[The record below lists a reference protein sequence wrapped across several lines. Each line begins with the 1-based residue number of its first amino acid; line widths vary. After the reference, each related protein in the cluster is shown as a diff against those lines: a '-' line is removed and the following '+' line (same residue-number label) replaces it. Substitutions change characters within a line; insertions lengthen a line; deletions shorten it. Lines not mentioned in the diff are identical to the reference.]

1 MLWSRSSPCERDGSC
16 SWKKADCYE
25 IYARYEQAFSP
36 WDRQD
41 IEESKQRNKILK
53 WKIMQK

>member
-1 MLWSRSSPCERDGSC
+1 
-16 SWKKADCYE
+16 KKTDSYE